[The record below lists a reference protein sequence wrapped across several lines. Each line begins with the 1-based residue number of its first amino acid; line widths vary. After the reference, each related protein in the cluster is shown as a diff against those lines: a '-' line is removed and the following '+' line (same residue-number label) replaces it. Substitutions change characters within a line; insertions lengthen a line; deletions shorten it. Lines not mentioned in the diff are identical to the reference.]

1 MKKQVRTITEGSMM
15 LAIIGLFLFLN
26 LQFAGILQTYF
37 IILVPIPILIYTIRY
52 GFKNGLVISF
62 GAVFLTIMLGNIIT
76 LFYISGGLFVGLAY
90 GYGINKNKSNDW
102 LLMIS
107 TLINALSLFVE
118 TYVIAAFIGYDLI
131 KDTQL
136 LVESLDTI
144 DGFVLPDNFMTQVI
158 AITPIVLIL
167 MGFLQALITHLI
179 SVTLLKRLN
188 ITVRKMKPLT
198 QIIMPIW
205 LGVICL
211 IGLFS
216 STGLYQFG
224 DSNMQIVASIILF
237 LSSII
242 IIGDAFILIT
252 IYGKKTNR
260 KYLPTFAML
269 ALILLPSLLIY
280 VFIGLGLLDCF
291 TDIRKRIELITL

>member
-37 IILVPIPILIYTIRY
+37 IILVPIPILIYTIRF

-102 LLMIS
+102 LLVIS

-144 DGFVLPDNFMTQVI
+144 DGLVLPDNFMTQVI

-216 STGLYQFG
+216 STALYQFG
-224 DSNMQIVASIILF
+224 DSNMQIAASIILF

-269 ALILLPSLLIY
+269 ALIFLPSLLIY

>member
-1 MKKQVRTITEGSMM
+1 
-15 LAIIGLFLFLN
+15 
-26 LQFAGILQTYF
+26 
-37 IILVPIPILIYTIRY
+37 
-52 GFKNGLVISF
+52 
-62 GAVFLTIMLGNIIT
+62 MLGNIIT

-102 LLMIS
+102 LLVIS

-144 DGFVLPDNFMTQVI
+144 DGLVLPDNFMTLVI
-158 AITPIVLIL
+158 SITPIVLIL

-205 LGVICL
+205 LGIICL

-224 DSNMQIVASIILF
+224 DSNMQIAASIILF

-242 IIGDAFILIT
+242 VIGDAFILIT